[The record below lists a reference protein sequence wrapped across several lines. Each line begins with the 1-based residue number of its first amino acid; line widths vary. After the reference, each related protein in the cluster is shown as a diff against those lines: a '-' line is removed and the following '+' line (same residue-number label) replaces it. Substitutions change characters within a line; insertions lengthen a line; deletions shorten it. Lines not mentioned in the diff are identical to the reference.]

1 MLKETC
7 SSCME
12 PADKIQDIYQ
22 VLIDDKDS
30 NHDEHE
36 VQQLCELSMK
46 GLTQLSYQLL
56 ITVVLID

>member
-1 MLKETC
+1 
-7 SSCME
+7 ME